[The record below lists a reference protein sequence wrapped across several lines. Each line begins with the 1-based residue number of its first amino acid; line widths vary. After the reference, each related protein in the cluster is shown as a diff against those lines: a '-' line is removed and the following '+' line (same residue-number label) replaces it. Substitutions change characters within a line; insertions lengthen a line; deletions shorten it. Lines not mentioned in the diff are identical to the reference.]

1 MNILV
6 LDTIHGGEE
15 LARALRPFADRVDAV
30 DVYRCGSGVTPAV
43 ARTRSYDLVIA
54 PVHLVPTYPLLRQGP
69 RVISH
74 HDAVRWVL
82 GGRTPSPLVEITGA
96 RGKTTTA
103 HALAHLMP
111 GEGVL
116 HTSQGTRHVPE
127 GTVLWH
133 RSITPASLIDA
144 ATCAVERGWWC
155 IAEESLGVT
164 AAGDMAILTSTG
176 DYPIA
181 GGKRRALDV
190 KLESLRQAD
199 RVLVPPGCD
208 GVDGAVTID
217 QLATVD
223 GSTCTCSW
231 NRHYCFENPLLCHDA
246 YRLPLM
252 LAAGAACMLGLDPT
266 PLSGFRALPGRLSV
280 HRENGLLVVDNA
292 NSGACATT
300 AVEAA
305 AVARKE
311 GFSGPMTLVIGADAR
326 TVCEGFSA
334 GDIAT
339 AVDRIR
345 PDRVV
350 VVGDERPDLPVP
362 VTVASSFQEGTRI
375 ARETT
380 PEGCIILSVK
390 TWR

>member
-6 LDTIHGGEE
+6 LDTIHGGDE

-30 DVYRCGSGVTPAV
+30 DVYRCRSEVTPAE
-43 ARTRSYDLVIA
+43 ARARSYDLVIA
-54 PVHLVPTYPLLRQGP
+54 PVHLVPTYPLIRQGP

-82 GGRTPSPLVEITGA
+82 EGRTPSPLVEITGA

-116 HTSQGTRHVPE
+116 HTSQGTRHVPD

-144 ATCAVERGWWC
+144 AICASERGWWC

-164 AAGDMAILTSTG
+164 GAGDLAILTSTG

-190 KLESLRQAD
+190 KLESLRHAD
-199 RVLVPPGCD
+199 RILTPPGCD
-208 GVDGAVTID
+208 GVQGAVTID
-217 QLATVD
+217 QVAAVD
-223 GSTCTCSW
+223 GSTCTCAW
-231 NRHYCFENPLLCHDA
+231 DHEYLIENPLFLQDA

-252 LAAGAACMLGLDPT
+252 FAAGAACMLGLDPT

-280 HRENGLLVVDNA
+280 HHDEGVLVVDNA
-292 NSGACATT
+292 NSGACAST
-300 AVEAA
+300 AMEAA
-305 AVARKE
+305 TVARNT
-311 GFSGPMTLVIGADAR
+311 GFSGPLTLVIGADAP

-334 GDIAT
+334 GDIAA
-339 AVDRIR
+339 AVDRIH
-345 PDRVV
+345 PDQVV
-350 VVGDERPDLPVP
+350 LVGPERPTLPVP
-362 VTVASSFQEGTRI
+362 VLPASSFAEGARI

-380 PEGCIILSVK
+380 TKGCIVLSVK